1 MNWVRAWY
9 PSAAV
14 LLVGVFAW
22 RFGLDTRLFAF
33 EGPNRV
39 FSDVLL
45 VGSLG
50 IAIHACF
57 LWAMST
63 LDGKPVMQALIDRGF
78 HHELI
83 LIAAT
88 PLWMFALVTVAG
100 VAGFL
105 AAHEEIV
112 PRRCAGIAAL
122 AFFAGGFTG
131 LLRFTFLYV
140 RLAKMFLRD
149 LRGIGF
155 EDTDKI
161 GMPKMPRRPSLGPN
175 SEEVSTPVVVST
187 EIRKIN
193 AENTAAME
201 IAVESM
207 TRGGGRKRKK

>member
-1 MNWVRAWY
+1 MRAWY
-9 PSAAV
+9 PGAVV
-14 LLVGVFAW
+14 LLVGIFAW
-22 RFGLDTRLFAF
+22 RFKIDVRLFTIA
-33 EGPNRV
+33 GPNRV

-45 VGSLG
+45 VGALG
-50 IAIHACF
+50 IAMHACF

-83 LIAAT
+83 LVAAS

-105 AAHEEIV
+105 ASSEEPV
-112 PRRCAGIAAL
+112 PRRCAGIVAL
-122 AFFAGGFTG
+122 AFFGGGMTG
-131 LLRFTFLYV
+131 LLRFTLLYV

-161 GMPKMPRRPSLGPN
+161 GMPKVPRRPSLGPN

-207 TRGGGRKRKK
+207 TRDKKRKK